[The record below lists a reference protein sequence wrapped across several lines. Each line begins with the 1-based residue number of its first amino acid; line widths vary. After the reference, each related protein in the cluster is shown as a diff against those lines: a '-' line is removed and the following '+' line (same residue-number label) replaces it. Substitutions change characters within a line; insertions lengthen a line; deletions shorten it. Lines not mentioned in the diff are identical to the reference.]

1 MASVGVVGIFSFV
14 VIADLGIN
22 AGLIHYGVKIGHLD
36 VGGMSPVAA
45 ERLVQEVGRE
55 VASTPIVFRG
65 GSLGTYSWTPSDLGW
80 EPRTFEMTERAMK
93 VGRRGNVFRSFGD
106 RLRSWAGGIQI
117 RWGAPSR
124 NMIRLLALAVA
135 EEAERQGLAVDQAEL
150 QSRMRAA
157 TWDWPREPFYEIPFE
172 S

>member
-1 MASVGVVGIFSFV
+1 MASVGVLGFFSFV

-22 AGLIHYGVKIGHLD
+22 AGLIHHGVKIGHLD

-45 ERLVQEVGRE
+45 ERLVQKVGRE

-65 GSLGTYSWTPSDLGW
+65 DSLGTYSWLPSDLGW
-80 EPRTFEMTERAMK
+80 EPRTFEMTAQAMN

-106 RLRSWAGGIQI
+106 RLRSWAGGIEI
-117 RWGAPSR
+117 RWGAPSQ
-124 NMIRLLALAVA
+124 NKIRLLALALA
-135 EEAERQGLAVDQAEL
+135 EEAEQQGLTVDRAEL

-157 TWDWPREPFYEIPFE
+157 TWDWPREPFYEIPFQP
-172 S
+172 